1 MMSLRQI
8 LPREAQRNGGG
19 GPRSGGGGDATL
31 RRLASN
37 TQPAS
42 APSTT
47 LRAVP
52 LPRFAVEDR

>member
-1 MMSLRQI
+1 MSVRQI

-31 RRLASN
+31 RRLTFN
-37 TQPAS
+37 NQPAY